1 MKAAKKRI
9 STKRKQQIALNAWC
23 WAFLSVT
30 LIFYVAFMGWP
41 IISSIY
47 YSFLDWSGLT
57 ANAKFVGM
65 DNYKKLL
72 SDQLFWNAFRNSF
85 RYTIILVPLQL
96 AVSLFLAYMLNN
108 AKLKGKN
115 LYRAVWF
122 LPVITTSAVVGI
134 IMVFIW
140 SENGPVNSLMA
151 FLHMFRNP
159 INFLGN
165 SKYAMGT
172 VIAISIWKD
181 SGIYMIYWLAG
192 LQSVPTDLYEAAAL
206 DGATRGKTFYY
217 VVLPMIAPTA
227 GIIAI
232 LCTLNSLKVFDI
244 VQTMTGGG
252 PYYATDVI
260 GTFVY
265 RTAFSSTIGMPRI
278 GYASAA
284 TIMFGAVVIVLGTL
298 LNSVKSMLQKKG
310 GE

>member
-9 STKRKQQIALNAWC
+9 STKRHQQIVLNAWC

-57 ANAKFVGM
+57 ANAKYVGL
-65 DNYKKLL
+65 DNYRKLFQ
-72 SDQLFWNAFRNSF
+72 DKLFWNAFQNSF
-85 RYTIILVPLQL
+85 RYTVILVPLQL

-140 SENGPVNSLMA
+140 SENGPINSMMTFFQL
-151 FLHMFRNP
+151 FRNP

-165 SKYAMGT
+165 SRYAMGT

-206 DGATRGKTFYY
+206 DGAGRGQTFYY

-284 TIMFGAVVIVLGTL
+284 TILFGVVVIVMGLV
-298 LNSVKSMLQKKG
+298 LNWVKSLLQKKRG
-310 GE
+310 

>member
-1 MKAAKKRI
+1 M
-9 STKRKQQIALNAWC
+9 
-23 WAFLSVT
+23 
-30 LIFYVAFMGWP
+30 
-41 IISSIY
+41 
-47 YSFLDWSGLT
+47 
-57 ANAKFVGM
+57 
-65 DNYKKLL
+65 
-72 SDQLFWNAFRNSF
+72 
-85 RYTIILVPLQL
+85 PLQL

>member
-9 STKRKQQIALNAWC
+9 STKRHQQIVLNAWC

-57 ANAKFVGM
+57 ANAKYVGL
-65 DNYKKLL
+65 DNYRKLFQ
-72 SDQLFWNAFRNSF
+72 DKLFWNAFQNSF
-85 RYTIILVPLQL
+85 RYTVILVPLQL

-108 AKLKGKN
+108 VKLKGKN
-115 LYRAVWF
+115 LYRAIWF

-140 SENGPVNSLMA
+140 SENGPINSMMTFFQL
-151 FLHMFRNP
+151 FRNP

-165 SKYAMGT
+165 SRYAMGT

-206 DGATRGKTFYY
+206 DGDGR
-217 VVLPMIAPTA
+217 
-227 GIIAI
+227 
-232 LCTLNSLKVFDI
+232 
-244 VQTMTGGG
+244 VQ
-252 PYYATDVI
+252 
-260 GTFVY
+260 
-265 RTAFSSTIGMPRI
+265 
-278 GYASAA
+278 
-284 TIMFGAVVIVLGTL
+284 AV
-298 LNSVKSMLQKKG
+298 
-310 GE
+310 

>member
-9 STKRKQQIALNAWC
+9 STKRHQQIVLNAWC

-57 ANAKFVGM
+57 ANAKYVGL
-65 DNYKKLL
+65 DNYRKLFQ
-72 SDQLFWNAFRNSF
+72 DKLFWNAFQNSF
-85 RYTIILVPLQL
+85 RYTVILVPLQL

-115 LYRAVWF
+115 LYRAIWF

-140 SENGPVNSLMA
+140 SENGPINSMMTFFQL
-151 FLHMFRNP
+151 FRNP

-165 SKYAMGT
+165 SRYAMGT

-206 DGATRGKTFYY
+206 DGAGRGKTFYY

-284 TIMFGAVVIVLGTL
+284 TILFGVVVIVMGLV
-298 LNSVKSMLQKKG
+298 LNWVKSFLQKKRG
-310 GE
+310 

>member
-9 STKRKQQIALNAWC
+9 STKRHQQIVLNAWC

-57 ANAKFVGM
+57 ANAKYVGL
-65 DNYKKLL
+65 DNYRKLFQ
-72 SDQLFWNAFRNSF
+72 DKLFWNAFQNSF
-85 RYTIILVPLQL
+85 RYTVILVPLQL

-140 SENGPVNSLMA
+140 SENGPINSMMTFFQL
-151 FLHMFRNP
+151 FRNP

-165 SKYAMGT
+165 SRYAMGT

-206 DGATRGKTFYY
+206 DGAGRSQTFYY

-284 TIMFGAVVIVLGTL
+284 TILFGVVVIVMGLV
-298 LNSVKSMLQKKG
+298 LNWVKSLLQKKRG
-310 GE
+310 

>member
-1 MKAAKKRI
+1 
-9 STKRKQQIALNAWC
+9 
-23 WAFLSVT
+23 
-30 LIFYVAFMGWP
+30 
-41 IISSIY
+41 
-47 YSFLDWSGLT
+47 
-57 ANAKFVGM
+57 
-65 DNYKKLL
+65 
-72 SDQLFWNAFRNSF
+72 
-85 RYTIILVPLQL
+85 
-96 AVSLFLAYMLNN
+96 
-108 AKLKGKN
+108 
-115 LYRAVWF
+115 
-122 LPVITTSAVVGI
+122 
-134 IMVFIW
+134 
-140 SENGPVNSLMA
+140 
-151 FLHMFRNP
+151 
-159 INFLGN
+159 
-165 SKYAMGT
+165 
-172 VIAISIWKD
+172 
-181 SGIYMIYWLAG
+181 MIYWLAG

>member
-9 STKRKQQIALNAWC
+9 STKRQQQIALNAWC

-85 RYTIILVPLQL
+85 RYTVFLVPLQL
-96 AVSLFLAYMLNN
+96 AVSLFLAYLLNN
-108 AKLKGKN
+108 AKLRGKN

-151 FLHMFRNP
+151 SLQIFRNP

-165 SKYAMGT
+165 SRYAMGT

-206 DGATRGKTFYY
+206 DGADRGKTFYY

-284 TIMFGAVVIVLGTL
+284 TIMFGAVVIVLGIV
-298 LNSVKSMLQKKG
+298 LNSVKSMLQKKRG
-310 GE
+310 